1 MQSIFAGYFQHRL
14 RPANVFPFI
23 SKIIKRFKFAGKI
36 GVTHLLFRILPD
48 QCSCNILNWEK
59 QSTFIYERWSAIE
72 HSLEPV
78 PVVYHIPISISI
90 YISSTAL
97 QIAQPPFLCRFPHTN
112 FELCG
117 VRSRNLKS
125 PFEFTAL
132 PVATQRFIKT
142 KLLQIANFRPR
153 FWYSWTKFGK
163 ICRPKWLEFSSVHIT
178 EKKYARNFLICEIR
192 CWKIQSKLEEGRACD
207 VIAALYLPS
216 LSKGSK
222 GFPKVRRSKTW
233 KMFARL
239 WSTGLI
245 TDQRQRKSL

>member
-1 MQSIFAGYFQHRL
+1 MMQSIFAGYFQHRL

-117 VRSRNLKS
+117 VRSRNPHLNLLHCQ
-125 PFEFTAL
+125 L
-132 PVATQRFIKT
+132 PHRGLSRQSCF
-142 KLLQIANFRPR
+142 KLPIFVLG
-153 FWYSWTKFGK
+153 FG
-163 ICRPKWLEFSSVHIT
+163 ILEQNLV
-178 EKKYARNFLICEIR
+178 KYADRSGWNFPVYI
-192 CWKIQSKLEEGRACD
+192 
-207 VIAALYLPS
+207 
-216 LSKGSK
+216 
-222 GFPKVRRSKTW
+222 
-233 KMFARL
+233 
-239 WSTGLI
+239 
-245 TDQRQRKSL
+245 

>member
-1 MQSIFAGYFQHRL
+1 M
-14 RPANVFPFI
+14 
-23 SKIIKRFKFAGKI
+23 
-36 GVTHLLFRILPD
+36 
-48 QCSCNILNWEK
+48 
-59 QSTFIYERWSAIE
+59 
-72 HSLEPV
+72 
-78 PVVYHIPISISI
+78 YHIPISISI

-97 QIAQPPFLCRFPHTN
+97 QIAQPLVSADFHAPTLSCAA
-112 FELCG
+112 CA
-117 VRSRNLKS
+117 
-125 PFEFTAL
+125 FEFTAL

>member
-1 MQSIFAGYFQHRL
+1 MVGH
-14 RPANVFPFI
+14 
-23 SKIIKRFKFAGKI
+23 
-36 GVTHLLFRILPD
+36 
-48 QCSCNILNWEK
+48 W
-59 QSTFIYERWSAIE
+59 TFIRASPRSVSHPHLY
-72 HSLEPV
+72 
-78 PVVYHIPISISI
+78 I
-90 YISSTAL
+90 YLYILHCSPNCST
-97 QIAQPPFLCRFPHTN
+97 PCLCRFPRTN

-245 TDQRQRKSL
+245 TDQRQRISL